1 MVNFNKR
8 MFAAV
13 AQHSAAFL
21 YHPGLLTQSYGL
33 PRPALHC
40 LIICVLRGGEVA
52 DQSNQLVNML
62 IRIVPSFDLKWQ
74 VEFPGPYQGW

>member
-1 MVNFNKR
+1 
-8 MFAAV
+8 
-13 AQHSAAFL
+13 
-21 YHPGLLTQSYGL
+21 
-33 PRPALHC
+33 
-40 LIICVLRGGEVA
+40 VLRGGEVA